1 MWTYNYSNENYLEHR
16 LVNGR
21 TVKYIARVANG
32 KGGYRYFYTNEAYRG
47 YLNRGKSTTRTLK
60 DGTVRISKYGNKS
73 SQTTAKT
80 IKKPSVSKEYE
91 EELAYNSK
99 KNNMLDTSKKSSST
113 TSTAPRSASKEYWE
127 AMGYD
132 IDTLKYNSKTGQ
144 YELTE
149 DSKKGTSKK
158 SSSTTSTAP
167 RSASKEYEE
176 ELAYN
181 SKKNTTTNV
190 SPKGPSTKTTSDG
203 PVIFTVNKDTGKTEL
218 VSGTAEIVQ
227 KGKNLIEELLKK
239 IGR

>member
-1 MWTYNYSNENYLEHR
+1 MWTYTYSNENYLEHR

-21 TVKYIARVANG
+21 TVKYIARVTNG

-99 KNNMLDTSKKSSST
+99 KN
-113 TSTAPRSASKEYWE
+113 
-127 AMGYD
+127 
-132 IDTLKYNSKTGQ
+132 
-144 YELTE
+144 
-149 DSKKGTSKK
+149 
-158 SSSTTSTAP
+158 
-167 RSASKEYEE
+167 
-176 ELAYN
+176 
-181 SKKNTTTNV
+181 TTTNV

-218 VSGTAEIVQ
+218 VSGAAEIVQ